1 MSGKKLKIA
10 LAGNPNSGKTSI
22 FNALTHAHQKVGNYP
37 GVTVEKRTGYA
48 HFQGYSIEFVDL
60 PGTYSLT
67 AYSTD
72 EKVARDYILDNKP
85 DVIINVVD
93 SGNLDRN
100 LYLTT
105 QLLEMECD
113 IIIDMN
119 MWDEAERLGIH
130 IDTDRLSEMLG
141 APIVKTIGHRG
152 DGVRELIQAA
162 IDLKEGKAKYH
173 RHAPVT
179 YGSHIED
186 LVVDLTHNIRRCRSC
201 DGCPSRRWLAV
212 KLLEE
217 DIQTESKFIKDRHE
231 LIRLQKS
238 IRKKVRHVKKATGED
253 PDVILTDGRYGYI
266 SGILKEVVST
276 KIGDRMRSSRQ
287 VDSILTHK
295 FLGYPIFFLLLWLI
309 FQATYVLGNYPME
322 WIESGIGFLSQ
333 TVSGFLPDGFFSDL
347 IIDGIIAG
355 CGSVLVFLPNIMILF
370 MGIAMLED
378 SGYMARAAF
387 LMDKLMHALGL
398 HGKSFIPM
406 IMGFGCSVPAIM
418 ATRTL
423 ESERDRK
430 MTILLIPLM
439 SCSARL
445 PVYVLFA
452 GAFFGARAG
461 NVIFSIYIL
470 GIAAAIGVAQILRN
484 TLFRQ
489 SVAPFVMELPPY
501 RVPTVK
507 SVTMHMWERASIYL
521 RKIGGV
527 ILVGS
532 VIIWF
537 LSSFPKPE
545 KYSQNYEAQVTVL
558 HEDISSKDL
567 STAEK
572 EELNRKI
579 IGLDAAKS
587 REDIENSSIGKLGYA
602 LAPVVEPLGFDWR
615 LGVSLVTGFVA
626 KEIVV
631 STMGVLYQIGE
642 NEGDEGYSLT
652 AALQNPVHGIT
663 PLKAYAFMVFVLL
676 YTPCLGA
683 LSAIKREAGIKLMF
697 FSIIYQFALAWIMA
711 FIVYQGGKLIGL
723 A

>member
-1 MSGKKLKIA
+1 MKRKKLKIA

-48 HFQGYSIEFVDL
+48 NFGDYQIEFVDL

-72 EKVARDYILDNKP
+72 EKVARDYIIDYKP

-113 IIIDMN
+113 LVIDLN
-119 MWDEAERLGIH
+119 MWDEAERLGIN
-130 IDTDRLSEMLG
+130 IDTEKLSQMLG

-152 DGVRELIQAA
+152 NGTRELVQAA
-162 IDLKEGKAKYH
+162 IDLVEEKTHYH

-179 YGSHIED
+179 YGSHVED
-186 LVVDLTHNIRRCRSC
+186 LVVDLTHNIHRCKSC
-201 DGCPSRRWLAV
+201 THCPSRRWLAV
-212 KLLEE
+212 KLLEG
-217 DIQTESKFIKDRHE
+217 DIQTESKFIKDQNE
-231 LIRLQKS
+231 LTQLQKS
-238 IRKKVRHVKKATGED
+238 IRKKVRHIKKATGDD

-266 SGILKEVVST
+266 SGIIKEVVST
-276 KIGDRMRSSRQ
+276 RIGDRMKSSRQ
-287 VDSILTHK
+287 VDALLTHRL
-295 FLGYPIFFLLLWLI
+295 LGYPIFFLLLWLI
-309 FQATYVLGNYPME
+309 FQATYVLGSYPMD
-322 WIESGIGFLSQ
+322 WIETGVAFLGGTMTDILPEGFLAS
-333 TVSGFLPDGFFSDL
+333 L

-370 MGIAMLED
+370 MGIAILED

-452 GAFFGARAG
+452 GAFFGAKAG
-461 NVIFSIYIL
+461 NVIFSIYML
-470 GIAAAIGVAQILRN
+470 GIAIAILVAQILRN

-501 RVPTVK
+501 RVPTFK
-507 SVTMHMWERASIYL
+507 SVVMHMWERAFIYL
-521 RKIGGV
+521 RKIGGIILIASIV
-527 ILVGS
+527 IWLMS
-532 VIIWF
+532 NY
-537 LSSFPKPE
+537 PKPE
-545 KYSQNYEAQVTVL
+545 SYSQDYDAQL
-558 HEDISSKDL
+558 IGLREQL
-567 STAEK
+567 STDNPGDIEKAELDKKIISLNAAKAK
-572 EELNRKI
+572 EEI
-579 IGLDAAKS
+579 ESSAIG
-587 REDIENSSIGKLGYA
+587 RIGYA
-602 LAPVVEPLGFDWR
+602 LIPVVQPLGFDWK

-631 STMGVLYQIGE
+631 STMGVLYQIG
-642 NEGDEGYSLT
+642 DEQNKESHGLI
-652 AALQNPVHGIT
+652 AALQNPANGIT
-663 PLKAYAFMVFVLL
+663 PLAAFAFMVFVLI

-683 LSAIKREAGIKLMF
+683 IAAIRREAGTKLMF
-697 FSIIYQFALAWIMA
+697 FSIIYQTALAWIVA
-711 FIVYQGGKLIGL
+711 FVIYQGGKLIGL
-723 A
+723 S